1 MNRVFVHDQLIRFSH
16 CDPAA
21 IVYFPRFFD
30 LAHSAMEDWFTDGL
44 GIALPQLILERRIGT
59 PTVNINC
66 DFAKPLRMGD
76 TLRFELRV
84 GRLGNASAN
93 IDYRGTKDGIKHLQ
107 IMQTLVFI
115 NLDSVKAVP
124 IPGDIRERLEEY
136 LIAPDGAK

>member
-1 MNRVFVHDQLIRFSH
+1 
-16 CDPAA
+16 
-21 IVYFPRFFD
+21 
-30 LAHSAMEDWFTDGL
+30 MEDWFTDGL
-44 GIALPQLILERRIGT
+44 GIALPQLIRERRIGT

-93 IDYRGTKDGIKHLQ
+93 IDYRGTKDGIDHLR

-124 IPGDIRERLEEY
+124 IPGDIRERLEDY
-136 LIAPDGAK
+136 LIAPGDAK